1 MKKVQTF
8 ERGQVWYVSETV
20 GKSTL
25 SSYFTNDTNS
35 NNDRKNMNVSI
46 YDKLIQPQNNDVF
59 ETQNQSQSQNSQYD
73 GSIQGKSRPY
83 LIVSNDACNESSPVI
98 TVVPFTSKDKKYL
111 PTHVYVNLYGHKQ
124 TILCEQVRAFNKK
137 NLETNGSYFI
147 SKVPDYIM
155 KKVDR
160 CLAIQLGLNVLDMA
174 QNEIKQTQYQ
184 VETLSK
190 LTKTMVQQ
198 NNSIEL
204 SSEKQVDKSNTN
216 NSNIDDSN
224 NNNLNINNSNN
235 SNNNIEIK
243 KSDSSKKKSYLFQTR
258 WSDEDKLKFVEQ
270 CTTHTLLEMSKMYDI
285 SVSTVSKY
293 KSSFKKELENK

>member
-1 MKKVQTF
+1 MKKVQTY
-8 ERGQVWYVSETV
+8 ERGQVWYVSETI

-25 SSYFTNDTNS
+25 SSYFTNDFDTNH
-35 NNDRKNMNVSI
+35 DRKNINVSI
-46 YDKLIQPQNNDVF
+46 YDKMNKSKNNSNDVF
-59 ETQNQSQSQNSQYD
+59 ESQNQNQSQNQQYD

-137 NLETNGSYFI
+137 NLESNGSYFI
-147 SKVPDYIM
+147 SKMPDYIM
-155 KKVDR
+155 KKVDK

-190 LTKTMVQQ
+190 LTKTMIHQ
-198 NNSIEL
+198 NSSTEL
-204 SSEKQVDKSNTN
+204 SSEKQINNSNIN
-216 NSNIDDSN
+216 NSNIDD
-224 NNNLNINNSNN
+224 
-235 SNNNIEIK
+235 IEN
-243 KSDSSKKKSYLFQTR
+243 KSSKTSKKKSCLFQTR
-258 WSDEDKLKFVEQ
+258 WSDEDKAKFVEQ
-270 CTTHTLLEMSKMYDI
+270 CTTHTLLEISKMYDI

-293 KSSFKKELENK
+293 KSTFKKELENK

>member
-8 ERGQVWYVSETV
+8 ERGQVWYVSETI

-46 YDKLIQPQNNDVF
+46 YDKLIQPQDNDEV
-59 ETQNQSQSQNSQYD
+59 EIQSQNQQYD

-83 LIVSNDACNESSPVI
+83 LIVSNNACNESSPVI

-137 NLETNGSYFI
+137 NLESNGSYFI
-147 SKVPDYIM
+147 SKMPDYIM
-155 KKVDR
+155 KKVDK
-160 CLAIQLGLNVLDMA
+160 CLAIQLGLNVLEMA
-174 QNEIKQTQYQ
+174 QTEINQTQYQ

-190 LTKTMVQQ
+190 LTKTMSKQQ
-198 NNSIEL
+198 QIN
-204 SSEKQVDKSNTN
+204 DTN
-216 NSNIDDSN
+216 QS
-224 NNNLNINNSNN
+224 NLNSSNQHDVEAQPQSQN
-235 SNNNIEIK
+235 QSQKSSFFK
-243 KSDSSKKKSYLFQTR
+243 KR
-258 WSDEDKLKFVEQ
+258 WSDDDKLEFIEQ
-270 CTTHTLLEMSKMYDI
+270 FKNHTAVEMSNMYKI
-285 SVSTVSKY
+285 SISTALRY

>member
-1 MKKVQTF
+1 MKKVKTY
-8 ERGQVWYVSETV
+8 ERGQVWYVSETT

-25 SSYFTNDTNS
+25 SSYFTNDSNS

-46 YDKLIQPQNNDVF
+46 YDKLIHPQNDDEV
-59 ETQNQSQSQNSQYD
+59 ETQSQNNQYD

-137 NLETNGSYFI
+137 NLESNGSYFI
-147 SKVPDYIM
+147 SKIPDYIM

-204 SSEKQVDKSNTN
+204 SSEKQIDKSNIN
-216 NSNIDDSN
+216 NFETKSSN
-224 NNNLNINNSNN
+224 N
-235 SNNNIEIK
+235 
-243 KSDSSKKKSYLFQTR
+243 SKKKSYLFQTR
-258 WSDEDKLKFVEQ
+258 WSDEDKLKFIEQ
-270 CTTHTLLEMSKMYDI
+270 CKNHTLLEMSKMYDI
-285 SVSTVSKY
+285 SISTVSKY
-293 KSSFKKELENK
+293 KSSFKKELANK

>member
-1 MKKVQTF
+1 MKKVQTY

-25 SSYFTNDTNS
+25 SSYFTNDTNL

-46 YDKLIQPQNNDVF
+46 YDKLIQTQNNDEV
-59 ETQNQSQSQNSQYD
+59 ETQNQSQSQNNQYD

-137 NLETNGSYFI
+137 NLESNGSYFI
-147 SKVPDYIM
+147 SKMPDYIM

-204 SSEKQVDKSNTN
+204 SSEKQVDKSN
-216 NSNIDDSN
+216 IDDSN
-224 NNNLNINNSNN
+224 NNNSNIND
-235 SNNNIEIK
+235 SNNNVEIK

-258 WSDEDKLKFVEQ
+258 WSDEDKAKFVEQ
-270 CTTHTLLEMSKMYDI
+270 CKNHTLLEMSKMYDI
-285 SVSTVSKY
+285 SISTVSKY

>member
-1 MKKVQTF
+1 MKKVKTY
-8 ERGQVWYVSETV
+8 ERGQVWYVSETT

-25 SSYFTNDTNS
+25 SSYFTNDSNS

-46 YDKLIQPQNNDVF
+46 YDKLIHPQNDDEV
-59 ETQNQSQSQNSQYD
+59 ETQSQNNQYD

-137 NLETNGSYFI
+137 NLEINGSYFI
-147 SKVPDYIM
+147 SKIPDYIM

-184 VETLSK
+184 VESLSK
-190 LTKTMVQQ
+190 LTKTMIQQ
-198 NNSIEL
+198 NNSTEL
-204 SSEKQVDKSNTN
+204 SSEKQIDKSNIDNFETKS
-216 NSNIDDSN
+216 SN
-224 NNNLNINNSNN
+224 
-235 SNNNIEIK
+235 K
-243 KSDSSKKKSYLFQTR
+243 SKKKSCLFQTR

-270 CTTHTLLEMSKMYDI
+270 CKNHTLLEMSKMYNI

-293 KSSFKKELENK
+293 KSSFKKELANK

>member
-1 MKKVQTF
+1 MKKVQIY

-25 SSYFTNDTNS
+25 SSYFTNDFDTNH
-35 NNDRKNMNVSI
+35 NRKNMNVSI
-46 YDKLIQPQNNDVF
+46 YDKMNQNKNNSNDVF
-59 ETQNQSQSQNSQYD
+59 ETQNQSQSQNSQYN

-147 SKVPDYIM
+147 SKIPDYIM

-204 SSEKQVDKSNTN
+204 SSEKQVDKSN
-216 NSNIDDSN
+216 
-224 NNNLNINNSNN
+224 INNVETKSSN
-235 SNNNIEIK
+235 K
-243 KSDSSKKKSYLFQTR
+243 SKKKSYLFQTR
-258 WSDEDKLKFVEQ
+258 WTDEDKLKFVEQ
-270 CTTHTLLEMSKMYDI
+270 CKNHTLLEISKMYDI

-293 KSSFKKELENK
+293 KSSFKKELANK

>member
-8 ERGQVWYVSETV
+8 ERGQVWYVSETI

-46 YDKLIQPQNNDVF
+46 YDKLIQPQNNDEV
-59 ETQNQSQSQNSQYD
+59 EIQSQNTQYD

-137 NLETNGSYFI
+137 NLESNGSYFI
-147 SKVPDYIM
+147 SKIPDYIM

-204 SSEKQVDKSNTN
+204 SSEKQVDKSNIDD
-216 NSNIDDSN
+216 SNIDDSN

-235 SNNNIEIK
+235 NVETKTSN
-243 KSDSSKKKSYLFQTR
+243 SSKKKSYLFQTR

-270 CTTHTLLEMSKMYDI
+270 CKNHTLWEMSKMYDI
-285 SVSTVSKY
+285 SLSTVSKY
-293 KSSFKKELENK
+293 KSSFKKELANK

>member
-1 MKKVQTF
+1 MKKIQTY

-46 YDKLIQPQNNDVF
+46 YDKLIHPQNDDVF
-59 ETQNQSQSQNSQYD
+59 ETQNQSQSQNTQYD

-137 NLETNGSYFI
+137 NLESNGSYFI
-147 SKVPDYIM
+147 SKIPDYIM

-204 SSEKQVDKSNTN
+204 SSEKQVD
-216 NSNIDDSN
+216 NSDIKNV
-224 NNNLNINNSNN
+224 
-235 SNNNIEIK
+235 EIK
-243 KSDSSKKKSYLFQTR
+243 SSNKSKKKSYLFQTR
-258 WSDEDKLKFVEQ
+258 WTDEDKLKFIEQ
-270 CTTHTLLEMSKMYDI
+270 CKNHTLLEMSKMYDI

-293 KSSFKKELENK
+293 KSSFKKELANK

>member
-8 ERGQVWYVSETV
+8 ERGQVWYVSETI

-25 SSYFTNDTNS
+25 SSYFTNNSNS
-35 NNDRKNMNVSI
+35 NNDRKNINVSI
-46 YDKLIQPQNNDVF
+46 YDKMNQNKNNSNDVF

-83 LIVSNDACNESSPVI
+83 LIVSNDACNESSPII

-137 NLETNGSYFI
+137 NLESNGSYFI
-147 SKVPDYIM
+147 SKIPDYIM

-190 LTKTMVQQ
+190 LTKTMSQQ
-198 NNSIEL
+198 QINS
-204 SSEKQVDKSNTN
+204 TN
-216 NSNIDDSN
+216 QS
-224 NNNLNINNSNN
+224 NLNLNSRNQN
-235 SNNNIEIK
+235 HNVEAQSQSQNQSK
-243 KSDSSKKKSYLFQTR
+243 KSCLFQTR
-258 WSDEDKLKFVEQ
+258 WSDEDKLKFIEQ
-270 CTTHTLLEMSKMYDI
+270 CKNHTLLEMSKMYEI

-293 KSSFKKELENK
+293 KSSFKKELANK

>member
-1 MKKVQTF
+1 MKKVQTY
-8 ERGQVWYVSETV
+8 ERGQVWYVSETI

-25 SSYFTNDTNS
+25 SSYFTNDFDTNH
-35 NNDRKNMNVSI
+35 DRKNINVSI
-46 YDKLIQPQNNDVF
+46 YDKMNQNKNNSNDVF

-137 NLETNGSYFI
+137 NLESNGSYFI
-147 SKVPDYIM
+147 SKIPDYIM
-155 KKVDR
+155 KKVDK
-160 CLAIQLGLNVLDMA
+160 CLAIQLGLNILDMA
-174 QNEIKQTQYQ
+174 QTEINQTQYQ

-190 LTKTMVQQ
+190 LTKTMSQQ
-198 NNSIEL
+198 QINS
-204 SSEKQVDKSNTN
+204 TN
-216 NSNIDDSN
+216 QS
-224 NNNLNINNSNN
+224 NLNSSNQHHN
-235 SNNNIEIK
+235 VEAQSQSQNQ
-243 KSDSSKKKSYLFQTR
+243 SKKSYLFQRR

-270 CTTHTLLEMSKMYDI
+270 CKNHTLLEMSKMYDI

-293 KSSFKKELENK
+293 KSSFKKELANK

>member
-8 ERGQVWYVSETV
+8 ERGQVWYVSETI

-25 SSYFTNDTNS
+25 SSYFKNDSNS

-46 YDKLIQPQNNDVF
+46 CDKMNQNKNNSDDNI
-59 ETQNQSQSQNSQYD
+59 ESQSNQSQNNRYD

-147 SKVPDYIM
+147 SKMPDYIM

-204 SSEKQVDKSNTN
+204 SSEKQID
-216 NSNIDDSN
+216 NSN
-224 NNNLNINNSNN
+224 NNSNN
-235 SNNNIEIK
+235 DNSDINNVEIK
-243 KSDSSKKKSYLFQTR
+243 SSNKSKKKSYLFQTR
-258 WSDEDKLKFVEQ
+258 WTDEDKLKFVEQ
-270 CTTHTLLEMSKMYDI
+270 CKNHTLWEMSKMYDI
-285 SVSTVSKY
+285 SMSTVSKY
-293 KSSFKKELENK
+293 KSSFKKELANK

>member
-8 ERGQVWYVSETV
+8 ERGQVWYVSETI

-46 YDKLIQPQNNDVF
+46 YDKLIQPQDNDEV
-59 ETQNQSQSQNSQYD
+59 EIQSQNQQYD

-83 LIVSNDACNESSPVI
+83 LIVSNNACNESSPVI

-137 NLETNGSYFI
+137 NLESNGSYFI
-147 SKVPDYIM
+147 SKMPDYIM
-155 KKVDR
+155 KKVDK
-160 CLAIQLGLNVLDMA
+160 CLAIQLGLNVLEMA
-174 QNEIKQTQYQ
+174 QTEINQTQYQ

-190 LTKTMVQQ
+190 LTKTISKQQ
-198 NNSIEL
+198 IN
-204 SSEKQVDKSNTN
+204 DTN
-216 NSNIDDSN
+216 QS
-224 NNNLNINNSNN
+224 NLNSSNQN
-235 SNNNIEIK
+235 HVEAQSQSQNQSQKSSFFK
-243 KSDSSKKKSYLFQTR
+243 KR
-258 WSDEDKLKFVEQ
+258 WSDDDKLEFIEQ
-270 CTTHTLLEMSKMYDI
+270 FKNHTAVEMSTMYHI
-285 SVSTVSKY
+285 SISTALRY

>member
-35 NNDRKNMNVSI
+35 NNDRKNINVSI
-46 YDKLIQPQNNDVF
+46 YDKMNQSKNNSNDTF
-59 ETQNQSQSQNSQYD
+59 ESHNQSQSQNQQYD

-137 NLETNGSYFI
+137 NLESNGSYFI
-147 SKVPDYIM
+147 SKMPDYIM
-155 KKVDR
+155 KKVDK

-190 LTKTMVQQ
+190 LTKTMIQQ
-198 NNSIEL
+198 NNSTEL
-204 SSEKQVDKSNTN
+204 SSEKQID
-216 NSNIDDSN
+216 NS
-224 NNNLNINNSNN
+224 NINNSNIN
-235 SNNNIEIK
+235 DIEN
-243 KSDSSKKKSYLFQTR
+243 KSSKTSKKKSYLFQTR
-258 WSDEDKLKFVEQ
+258 WSDEDKAKFIEQ

-293 KSSFKKELENK
+293 KSMFKKELSNK

>member
-1 MKKVQTF
+1 MKKVQTY

-25 SSYFTNDTNS
+25 SSYFTNDFDTNH
-35 NNDRKNMNVSI
+35 DRKNINVSI
-46 YDKLIQPQNNDVF
+46 YDKMNQNKNNSNDVF

-147 SKVPDYIM
+147 SKIPDYIM

-204 SSEKQVDKSNTN
+204 SSEKQVDKSNIN
-216 NSNIDDSN
+216 NFETKSSN
-224 NNNLNINNSNN
+224 N
-235 SNNNIEIK
+235 
-243 KSDSSKKKSYLFQTR
+243 SKKKSYLFQTR
-258 WSDEDKLKFVEQ
+258 WSDEDKLKFIEQ
-270 CTTHTLLEMSKMYDI
+270 CKNHTLLEMSKMYDI
-285 SVSTVSKY
+285 SISTVSKY
-293 KSSFKKELENK
+293 KSSFKKELANK

>member
-8 ERGQVWYVSETV
+8 ERGQVWYVSETI

-46 YDKLIQPQNNDVF
+46 YDKLIQPQDNDEV
-59 ETQNQSQSQNSQYD
+59 EIQSQNQQYD

-83 LIVSNDACNESSPVI
+83 LIVSNNACNESSPVI

-137 NLETNGSYFI
+137 NLESNGSYFI
-147 SKVPDYIM
+147 SKMPDYIM
-155 KKVDR
+155 KKVDK
-160 CLAIQLGLNVLDMA
+160 CLAIQLGLNVLEMA
-174 QNEIKQTQYQ
+174 QTEINQTQYQ

-190 LTKTMVQQ
+190 LTKTISKQQ
-198 NNSIEL
+198 IN
-204 SSEKQVDKSNTN
+204 DTN
-216 NSNIDDSN
+216 QS
-224 NNNLNINNSNN
+224 NLNSSNQHDVEAQPQSQN
-235 SNNNIEIK
+235 QSQKSSFFK
-243 KSDSSKKKSYLFQTR
+243 KR
-258 WSDEDKLKFVEQ
+258 WSDDDKLEFIEQ
-270 CTTHTLLEMSKMYDI
+270 FKNHTAVEMSNMYKI
-285 SVSTVSKY
+285 SISTALRY

>member
-1 MKKVQTF
+1 MKKVQTY

-25 SSYFTNDTNS
+25 SSYFTNDFDTNH
-35 NNDRKNMNVSI
+35 DRKNINVSI
-46 YDKLIQPQNNDVF
+46 YDKMNQNKNNSDNSF
-59 ETQNQSQSQNSQYD
+59 ETQNQSQSQNNQYD

-147 SKVPDYIM
+147 SKIPDYIM

-184 VETLSK
+184 VETLSR

-204 SSEKQVDKSNTN
+204 SSEKQLN

-224 NNNLNINNSNN
+224 NNNSNINNSNN
-235 SNNNIEIK
+235 NVEIK

-270 CTTHTLLEMSKMYDI
+270 CKNHTLLEMSKMYDI

-293 KSSFKKELENK
+293 KSSFKKELANK

>member
-1 MKKVQTF
+1 MKKVQTY

-25 SSYFTNDTNS
+25 SSYFTNDFDTNH
-35 NNDRKNMNVSI
+35 DRKNINVSI
-46 YDKLIQPQNNDVF
+46 YDKMNQNKNNSNDVF
-59 ETQNQSQSQNSQYD
+59 ETQNQSQSQNQQYD

-147 SKVPDYIM
+147 SKIPDYIM

-198 NNSIEL
+198 NNSVEL
-204 SSEKQVDKSNTN
+204 SSEKQVDKSNIN
-216 NSNIDDSN
+216 NSNVDDSN

-235 SNNNIEIK
+235 NVEIK

-270 CTTHTLLEMSKMYDI
+270 CKNHTLLEMSKMYDI
-285 SVSTVSKY
+285 NISTVSKY
-293 KSSFKKELENK
+293 KSSFKKELANK

>member
-8 ERGQVWYVSETV
+8 ERGQVWYVSETI

-25 SSYFTNDTNS
+25 SSYFTNDSNS

-46 YDKLIQPQNNDVF
+46 YDKLIQAQNNNEV
-59 ETQNQSQSQNSQYD
+59 ETQSQNNQYD

-137 NLETNGSYFI
+137 NLESNGSYFI
-147 SKVPDYIM
+147 SKIPDYIM

-184 VETLSK
+184 VESLSK
-190 LTKTMVQQ
+190 LTKVMIQQ
-198 NNSIEL
+198 NNSTEL
-204 SSEKQVDKSNTN
+204 SSEKQIN

-235 SNNNIEIK
+235 NNVEIK
-243 KSDSSKKKSYLFQTR
+243 MSDSSKKKSYLFQTR
-258 WSDEDKLKFVEQ
+258 WSDEDKANFIEQ
-270 CTTHTLLEMSKMYDI
+270 CTTHTLLEMSKMYNI

-293 KSSFKKELENK
+293 KSSFKKELANK

>member
-8 ERGQVWYVSETV
+8 ERGQVWYVSETI

-46 YDKLIQPQNNDVF
+46 YDKLIQPQNNDEV
-59 ETQNQSQSQNSQYD
+59 EIQSQNTQYD

-137 NLETNGSYFI
+137 NLESNGSYFI
-147 SKVPDYIM
+147 SKIPDYIM

-204 SSEKQVDKSNTN
+204 SSEKQVDKSNIDD
-216 NSNIDDSN
+216 SNIDDSN

-235 SNNNIEIK
+235 NVETKTSN
-243 KSDSSKKKSYLFQTR
+243 SSKKKSYLFQTR

-270 CTTHTLLEMSKMYDI
+270 CKNHTLLEMSKMYDI
-285 SVSTVSKY
+285 SISTVSKY
-293 KSSFKKELENK
+293 KSSFKKELANK